1 MNEIIEKTREL
12 GELIQNSE
20 EMKNAKNAEI
30 LQENDDEAQA
40 LLKEFNLQRMNL
52 ARDMQNNK
60 ISREEAIQKDNHD
73 VYHLQENL
81 NISQLTRINEA
92 FEEMLEKSESI
103 KKYIDAKK
111 EFDAMV
117 NQVNQM
123 LNFYI
128 TGQDPNCTH
137 DCSTCGG
144 CH

>member
-60 ISREEAIQKDNHD
+60 ISREEAIQKN
-73 VYHLQENL
+73 
-81 NISQLTRINEA
+81 NEA

-144 CH
+144 CR